1 MFTPFPV
8 CSSESGSAAAGV
20 LAISL
25 MFSCAGVALAQD
37 SRQPSAAEI
46 VRKLTPAEAP
56 AARSA
61 PADQAAPA
69 AQDPAGAPAENASP
83 RLRTRGIRVENRI
96 PTVQP
101 PANPDQQVAAVQPPP
116 SLDLEVNFEYAS
128 AKLTPD
134 ARIVLDSLGQAL
146 NDPALRDSHM
156 RIAGHTDAKGADA
169 YNVTLSRQRAQ
180 SVAEYLSRQHGVDI
194 KRLSVEGYGRS
205 QLLDPANPESA
216 VNRRVQVVNLGKV
229 SDAQAR

>member
-1 MFTPFPV
+1 MFTHLSIRTGRPQ
-8 CSSESGSAAAGV
+8 SAVAGI
-20 LAISL
+20 LAITVL
-25 MFSCAGVALAQD
+25 LSCGGAVMAQD

-46 VRKLTPAEAP
+46 IRKLTPAEAP
-56 AARSA
+56 AARGA
-61 PADQAAPA
+61 PPDQANAPDA
-69 AQDPAGAPAENASP
+69 AGAPAETSSP
-83 RLRTRGIRVENRI
+83 RIRTRGIRVENRI

-101 PANPDQQVAAVQPPP
+101 PANPDQQVATVQAPP

-146 NDPALRDSHM
+146 NDPTLRESRM

-169 YNVTLSRQRAQ
+169 YNVSLSRQRAQ
-180 SVAEYLSRQHGVDI
+180 SVAEYLSRQHGVDTR
-194 KRLSVEGYGRS
+194 RLSVEGYGRS

-216 VNRRVQVVNLGKV
+216 VNRRVQVVNLGKIAD
-229 SDAQAR
+229 SSGK